1 MKIIARITYLVLA
14 LITKVLGLAFV
25 VAAVLW
31 LLGLFE
37 VAGNTVLALFVLS
50 IVLALITG
58 ALMEM
63 IKKRCAMKVLDACCG
78 SKMFWFDREHKE
90 TVYMDN
96 RTENTTLCDGRK
108 LIVKPDIVADFREIP
123 FENETFYLVVF
134 DPPHLV
140 SAGDTSFLKLKYGK
154 LGPDWK
160 EDIKQGLAECWR
172 VLKQNGTLIFK
183 WNEEQITLPKVRPL
197 LPIEPILGQR
207 RGKTIWL
214 VFFKGE

>member
-1 MKIIARITYLVLA
+1 MKI
-14 LITKVLGLAFV
+14 
-25 VAAVLW
+25 
-31 LLGLFE
+31 
-37 VAGNTVLALFVLS
+37 
-50 IVLALITG
+50 
-58 ALMEM
+58 
-63 IKKRCAMKVLDACCG
+63 LDACCG

-108 LIVKPDIVADFREIP
+108 LIVKPDIVADFRKMP

-154 LGPDWK
+154 LGLDWK
-160 EDIKQGLAECWR
+160 KDIKQGLAECWR

-183 WNEEQITLPKVRPL
+183 WNEEQIKLKQILDLIDYKPL
-197 LPIEPILGQR
+197 IGNKR
-207 RGKTIWL
+207 AKTHWL
-214 VFFKGE
+214 VFMKV